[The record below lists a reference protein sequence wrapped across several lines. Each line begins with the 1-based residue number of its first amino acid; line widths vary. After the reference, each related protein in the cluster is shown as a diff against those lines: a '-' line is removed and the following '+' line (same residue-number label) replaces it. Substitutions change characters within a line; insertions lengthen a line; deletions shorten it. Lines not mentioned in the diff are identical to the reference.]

1 MLIEEVVECYNHNT
15 KRNSGEYTIKQCVI
29 NLKEG
34 HGFEPGQKVLI
45 FKIDEFDD
53 LLIEHES
60 EILNL
65 RKDFKKEIEDLQETH
80 RKEIEDLQKNFD
92 QVKRDLQEEIK
103 K

>member
-15 KRNSGEYTIKQCVI
+15 KRNGAEYTIKQCVI

-65 RKDFKKEIEDLQETH
+65 RKDFKKEIEDLQ
-80 RKEIEDLQKNFD
+80 KNFD
-92 QVKRDLQEEIK
+92 QVKSKLQEEIK
-103 K
+103 KLRSDLESNY